1 VRVMR
6 LRILIPLSSL
16 LTVIF
21 WARCTARPER
31 PAALTVAVSS
41 SLFGAFE
48 EIGAAFEAETGLS
61 VALASGATGN
71 LAQQMRNGAPYD
83 VFAAAGEEDIQS
95 LIEEGVLDGESSRL
109 FGVGVLLVV
118 WDPEQLADV
127 RGIQDLA
134 SPAVSRIALA
144 NPAHAPYGKAAEQAL
159 RSSGLWESL
168 QPRLIFA
175 ETVRQAYQIVESGNA
190 PLGLV
195 ARSTIGEGVLR
206 TREVDPRLYDPVPH
220 FAATRIG
227 SPLHADAVQFVEF
240 LLSTDAQSILQ
251 DFGMR
256 PPPGS

>member
-1 VRVMR
+1 MR
-6 LRILIPLSSL
+6 LRIFILLSSP

-31 PAALTVAVSS
+31 PAALIVAVSS
-41 SLFGAFE
+41 SLLGAFE
-48 EIGAAFEAETGLS
+48 EIGQAFEVETGLA
-61 VALASGATGN
+61 VELASGATGN
-71 LAQQMRNGAPYD
+71 LAQQMHNGAPYD
-83 VFAAAGEEDIQS
+83 VFAAAGEAEILS
-95 LIEEGVLDGESSRL
+95 LTEEGFLDEESRRL

-127 RGIQDLA
+127 RGLQDLA